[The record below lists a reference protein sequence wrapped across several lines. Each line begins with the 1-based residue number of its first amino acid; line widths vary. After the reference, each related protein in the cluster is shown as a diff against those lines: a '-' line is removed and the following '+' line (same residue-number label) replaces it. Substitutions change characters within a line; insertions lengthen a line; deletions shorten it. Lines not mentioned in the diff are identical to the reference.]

1 VNCVECRRSS
11 GVARRL
17 VWGSFLNVIAGRF
30 PQRRG
35 VAQDHRVAGF
45 DLTFSAPKSVSL
57 LYGLSDPD
65 VSRTVRAV
73 HADAVAQ
80 TLGYLERRALRLRR
94 VKLRPST
101 AVTDP

>member
-1 VNCVECRRSS
+1 
-11 GVARRL
+11 
-17 VWGSFLNVIAGRF
+17 
-30 PQRRG
+30 
-35 VAQDHRVAGF
+35 VAGF

-65 VSRTVRAV
+65 VSRTV